1 MEQEK
6 TLKDLIKA
14 AKLTYREL
22 ATKLGT
28 TPDLIV
34 AWNQGKT
41 KPSLPYIV
49 KLSRELH
56 VSLKTLA
63 MALGEDVSDIP
74 DDVLHDDPWSDI

>member
-6 TLKDLIKA
+6 TLKDLIKNA
-14 AKLTYREL
+14 RLTYREL
-22 ATKLGT
+22 AIRLDA
-28 TPDLIV
+28 TPAMIV
-34 AWNQGKT
+34 SWNQGKA

-74 DDVLHDDPWSDI
+74 DDLSNDDPWSDI

>member
-1 MEQEK
+1 MAQEK

-22 ATKLGT
+22 AVKLDT
-28 TPDLIV
+28 SPQSIV
-34 AWNQGKT
+34 AWNQGKS
-41 KPSLPYIV
+41 KPTFLYAL
-49 KLSRELH
+49 KLSRELG

-63 MALGEDVSDIP
+63 MALGEDVSNIP